1 MKSKTRFSIRTA
13 MLVGIGAGGVL
24 SSSAHAKDLFTVTAG
39 GASASGSS
47 VVDLVEDLVRARGAF
62 AGLGAGAYTGS
73 LNYGGVPGA
82 LNYAVNAAGTSAT
95 LTSSIT
101 GLSRTFSA
109 ANRDALYNQ
118 IEDYLEEDGTDD
130 LGDLYKQLN
139 RRSFVAI
146 TDGTPHAST
155 ALAANQVWNSYS
167 TRVGTTEEELS
178 RGGGLCCTFGLG
190 AGVDVGSIEANG
202 FSGTS
207 VTMPLS
213 MRSQLSERVGLG
225 VDIPLNWTQ
234 IENADIFNAGVV
246 LGLPITLIKEGADSP
261 LNWIVAPVGH
271 VNAVGSEDMANGGL
285 IGGGSL
291 ASVVSYR
298 LPNNMTLS
306 MGNQISAFEGV
317 EVSGFTPGV
326 SNQLLK
332 NGLTLSIPIAERWV
346 FETRGLYTSFL
357 QDAAVDGY
365 WTVGGDLVYRFLGDF
380 EQKSK
385 RAYAMLGVYGDIAKN
400 YSSPHV
406 RLGTGWKF

>member
-1 MKSKTRFSIRTA
+1 MIG
-13 MLVGIGAGGVL
+13 LGAGGL
-24 SSSAHAKDLFTVTAG
+24 LAPTTQARDLFTVTAG
-39 GASASGSS
+39 AVTASGDK

-62 AGLGAGAYTGS
+62 TGLGAGAYTGS

-82 LNYAVNAAGTSAT
+82 LNVAVNATGTSAT

-101 GLSRTFSA
+101 GLSRTFTA

-118 IEDYLEEDGTDD
+118 IEDYLEEQGTDD
-130 LGDLYKQLN
+130 LGELYKQLN

-167 TRVGTTEEELS
+167 SRVGVSEEEAA
-178 RGGGLCCTFGLG
+178 RDGGLCCTFGLG
-190 AGVDVGSIEANG
+190 AGVDVGSFEANG
-202 FSGTS
+202 FSGTT
-207 VTMPLS
+207 VTVPLS
-213 MRSQLSERVGLG
+213 MRAQLADRVGLG
-225 VDIPLNWTQ
+225 VDVPLNWTQ
-234 IENADIFNAGVV
+234 VESADVFNAGVV
-246 LGLPITLIKEGADSP
+246 LGLPITVIKEGADSP

-271 VNAVGSEDMANGGL
+271 VNGTGSVDMANGGL

-332 NGLTLSIPIAERWV
+332 NGLTLSIPVGERWV

-365 WTVGGDLVYRFLGDF
+365 WTVGGDLIYRFLGDY
-380 EQKSK
+380 EDKSK